1 MSIFQSIILGV
12 LQGIAEF
19 LPISSSGHLKV
30 AQELLDLSEVPL
42 LFDVMLH
49 LATLA
54 AVILYFRKKIARLF
68 VILFRW
74 IFTSGKWKTEN
85 GKMEVERGKLEL
97 ENEVGKAGSGTAFA
111 ETRSNPVSQDLPPS
125 GSLPTP
131 SATMASPFSPTPSP
145 RGIAPKTPEAD
156 LLTGT
161 DELGRKTILAVI
173 VATIVTGAIGV
184 VTSKLIPELPIKV
197 TCVGFLFTA
206 CLLIFSSIWAK
217 KHDSNNLEEA
227 RGISILQALF
237 IGFMQGVGT
246 LPGVSRSGSTI
257 AGAQLAGVNR
267 AAAGEFSFIVSI
279 PAILG
284 AFALEAKDLGEVG
297 SQIGALPVFCG
308 CLAAFA
314 WGYLSLSILMKLIR
328 KGKLEWFACYLI
340 PLGILGLI
348 FF

>member
-1 MSIFQSIILGV
+1 MSIFQAIILGV

-19 LPISSSGHLKV
+19 LPISSSGHLAV
-30 AQELLDLSEVPL
+30 AQKLFGLSDVPL

-74 IFTSGKWKTEN
+74 ILRKPIQTTD
-85 GKMEVERGKLEL
+85 
-97 ENEVGKAGSGTAFA
+97 
-111 ETRSNPVSQDLPPS
+111 ET
-125 GSLPTP
+125 
-131 SATMASPFSPTPSP
+131 
-145 RGIAPKTPEAD
+145 D

-173 VATIVTGAIGV
+173 FATVVTGAIGV
-184 VTSKLIPELPIKV
+184 VTSKLIPEMPVKV
-197 TCVGFLFTA
+197 TCAGFLFTA
-206 CLLIFSSIWAK
+206 CLLIFSSLWAK
-217 KHDSNNLEEA
+217 KHDKPLETK
-227 RGISILQALF
+227 GISIFQALF

-284 AFALEAKDLGEVG
+284 AFVLEAKDLGEVG

-340 PLGILGLI
+340 PLGICGLI

>member
-1 MSIFQSIILGV
+1 MSIFQAIILGV

-19 LPISSSGHLKV
+19 LPISSSGHLAV
-30 AQELLDLSEVPL
+30 AQKLFGLSDVPL

-74 IFTSGKWKTEN
+74 IIPNKEGKAFPCKSKSN
-85 GKMEVERGKLEL
+85 NIFINDAHK
-97 ENEVGKAGSGTAFA
+97 EVGESKI
-111 ETRSNPVSQDLPPS
+111 NPQEFCLQNSCHDRTS
-125 GSLPTP
+125 EATP
-131 SATMASPFSPTPSP
+131 SAGDTP
-145 RGIAPKTPEAD
+145 ATPPETD

-161 DELGRKTILAVI
+161 DELGRKTILSVI
-173 VATIVTGAIGV
+173 IATVVTGAIGV
-184 VTSKLIPELPIKV
+184 VTSKLIPEMPIKV
-197 TCVGFLFTA
+197 TCAGFLFTA
-206 CLLIFSSIWAK
+206 CLLIFSSLWAK
-217 KHDSNNLEEA
+217 KHDKPLETK
-227 RGISILQALF
+227 GISIFQALF

-284 AFALEAKDLGEVG
+284 AFVLEAKDLGEIS

-314 WGYLSLSILMKLIR
+314 WGYLSLSILMRLIR
-328 KGKLEWFACYLI
+328 KGKLEWFACYLV
-340 PLGILGLI
+340 PLGVFGLI

>member
-30 AQELLDLSEVPL
+30 AQELFGLSEVPL

-74 IFTSGKWKTEN
+74 IVPCKKKE
-85 GKMEVERGKLEL
+85 
-97 ENEVGKAGSGTAFA
+97 GKAFPYASSKESA
-111 ETRSNPVSQDLPPS
+111 
-125 GSLPTP
+125 TP
-131 SATMASPFSPTPSP
+131 SAGDTPT
-145 RGIAPKTPEAD
+145 TPPEMD

-184 VTSKLIPELPIKV
+184 VTSKLIPGLPIKV
-197 TCVGFLFTA
+197 TCAGFLFTA
-206 CLLIFSSIWAK
+206 CLLIFSAK
-217 KHDSNNLEEA
+217 FEKRKSARKSDVPFDSAQGTLSQSGEVKPK
-227 RGISILQALF
+227 GISILQALF

-246 LPGVSRSGSTI
+246 LPGISRSGSTI

-284 AFALEAKDLGEVG
+284 AFVLEAKDLGEVG
-297 SQIGALPVFCG
+297 SQIGVLPVFCG

>member
-1 MSIFQSIILGV
+1 MENPMTIFQSIILGV

-19 LPISSSGHLKV
+19 LPISSSGHLNV
-30 AQELLDLSEVPL
+30 AQELFGLSEVPL

-74 IFTSGKWKTEN
+74 IFTSGKQE
-85 GKMEVERGKLEL
+85 
-97 ENEVGKAGSGTAFA
+97 GKAF
-111 ETRSNPVSQDLPPS
+111 
-125 GSLPTP
+125 P

-161 DELGRKTILAVI
+161 DELGQKTILAVI

-284 AFALEAKDLGEVG
+284 AFVLEAKDLGEVG
-297 SQIGALPVFCG
+297 SQIGVLPVFCG

-340 PLGILGLI
+340 PLGVAGLI
-348 FF
+348 LF

>member
-1 MSIFQSIILGV
+1 MTIFQSIILGV

-19 LPISSSGHLKV
+19 LPISSSGHLNV
-30 AQELLDLSEVPL
+30 AQELFGLSEVPL

-74 IFTSGKWKTEN
+74 IVPSGKWKVES
-85 GKMEVERGKLEL
+85 GKQEGEVSPSLQ
-97 ENEVGKAGSGTAFA
+97 TQAFSA
-111 ETRSNPVSQDLPPS
+111 
-125 GSLPTP
+125 TP
-131 SATMASPFSPTPSP
+131 SAGDTP
-145 RGIAPKTPEAD
+145 ATPPETD

-184 VTSKLIPELPIKV
+184 ITSKLIPELPIKV

-227 RGISILQALF
+227 RGISIFQALF

-284 AFALEAKDLGEVG
+284 AFVLEAKDLGEVG

-328 KGKLEWFACYLI
+328 KGKLEWFAFYLI

>member
-1 MSIFQSIILGV
+1 MPLTGRS
-12 LQGIAEF
+12 
-19 LPISSSGHLKV
+19 
-30 AQELLDLSEVPL
+30 LS
-42 LFDVMLH
+42 
-49 LATLA
+49 
-54 AVILYFRKKIARLF
+54 
-68 VILFRW
+68 
-74 IFTSGKWKTEN
+74 
-85 GKMEVERGKLEL
+85 
-97 ENEVGKAGSGTAFA
+97 
-111 ETRSNPVSQDLPPS
+111 
-125 GSLPTP
+125 
-131 SATMASPFSPTPSP
+131 PSP
-145 RGIAPKTPEAD
+145 QDVD

-184 VTSKLIPELPIKV
+184 VTSKLIPEMPIKV
-197 TCVGFLFTA
+197 TCIGFLFTA
-206 CLLIFSSIWAK
+206 CLLIFSAK
-217 KHDSNNLEEA
+217 WEKRKTVRKSDVPFASAQGTLSQSGEVKPK
-227 RGISILQALF
+227 GISILQALF

-284 AFALEAKDLGEVG
+284 AFVLEAKDLGEVG
-297 SQIGALPVFCG
+297 SQIGVLPVFCG

-340 PLGILGLI
+340 PLGICGLI